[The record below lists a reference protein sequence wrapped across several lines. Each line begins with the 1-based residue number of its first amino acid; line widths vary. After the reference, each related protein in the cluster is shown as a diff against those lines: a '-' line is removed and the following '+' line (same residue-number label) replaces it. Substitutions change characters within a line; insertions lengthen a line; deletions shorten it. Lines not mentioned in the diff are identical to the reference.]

1 MVSLA
6 EYDQLR
12 RKRLYH
18 LYMQLFAQPWWVNLL
33 IIIPV
38 AIAYFWRNHR
48 VSLAPAQLAWAGL
61 FAGAFGFVEAAVVV
75 YLRAASGL
83 LPGFQGTLAQVARL
97 AATPYRQD
105 QVSLPQSLLTVEVFR
120 EAATILML
128 LSVAMLAARAAR
140 NRWAAYLWCFAIWDA
155 AYYAGLYATIRWP
168 QSLMTPDVLFLIPV
182 PWIAQ
187 VWFPLLVDVA
197 VMAAVLYGR
206 RDQKAEQVRARAA

>member
-1 MVSLA
+1 
-6 EYDQLR
+6 
-12 RKRLYH
+12 
-18 LYMQLFAQPWWVNLL
+18 
-33 IIIPV
+33 
-38 AIAYFWRNHR
+38 
-48 VSLAPAQLAWAGL
+48 
-61 FAGAFGFVEAAVVV
+61 VV

-128 LSVAMLAARAAR
+128 LSVAMLAARSAR

-168 QSLMTPDVLFLIPV
+168 QSLTTPDVLFLIPV